1 MKTSAAEPRE
11 PERFVP
17 ALGFER
23 LTALYD
29 PVVRLTTRE
38 ARFKRRLLDQASLR
52 SGQRVLDLAC
62 GTGTLAVSAKVRA
75 PGAHV
80 QGLDGDPAV
89 LRRARA
95 KAYAVG
101 VEVEFREGRSEHLP
115 YADGSFDVVLSTL
128 FFHHLSREAKERSTR
143 EIARV
148 LVPGGSLHV
157 ADWGPPGDP
166 LMRLLFTGVRAL
178 DGFEPTRDN
187 ATGALP
193 AIFRSA
199 GLESGEESGRL
210 RTMFGSLAFYA
221 SRRPRE

>member
-1 MKTSAAEPRE
+1 MKTSAADRRE
-11 PERFVP
+11 SGRFVP
-17 ALGFER
+17 ALGFDR

-29 PVVRLTTRE
+29 PVVRFTTRE

-52 SGQRVLDLAC
+52 PGERVLDLAC
-62 GTGTLAVSAKVRA
+62 GTGTLAVSAKSRA
-75 PGAHV
+75 PGADVH
-80 QGLDGDPAV
+80 GLDGDPAI

-95 KAYAVG
+95 KADAAG
-101 VEVEFREGRSEHLP
+101 VEVRFGEGRSEDLP
-115 YADGSFDVVLSTL
+115 YADGSFDLVLSTL
-128 FFHHLSREAKERSTR
+128 FFHHLSRDAKERSAR
-143 EIARV
+143 EIARI

-187 ATGALP
+187 AMGALP

-199 GLESGEESGRL
+199 GLEPRGASPSL
-210 RTMFGSLAFYA
+210 RTLFGSLAFYA